1 MCDEYQDTNQI
12 QKEILY
18 LIASK
23 DGNICVVG
31 DDDQSIY
38 GFRGTLPVIMM
49 DFKKDYPGV
58 CEISMDINYRSRPEI
73 ITAAKK
79 LIEHNTERFS
89 KDIKAAREGHGDV
102 IYKTLTNRK
111 EELNYLSTMIG
122 RLTAT
127 GSDPAKIA
135 ILARTNMQLDD
146 TAAELERCRIGSS
159 NDAIKDVYEHFI
171 FTDILSTFVS

>member
-79 LIEHNTERFS
+79 LIEHNT
-89 KDIKAAREGHGDV
+89 
-102 IYKTLTNRK
+102 
-111 EELNYLSTMIG
+111 
-122 RLTAT
+122 
-127 GSDPAKIA
+127 
-135 ILARTNMQLDD
+135 
-146 TAAELERCRIGSS
+146 
-159 NDAIKDVYEHFI
+159 DVYKRQLFGVSNPLGNIKEANPIMFVK
-171 FTDILSTFVS
+171 TGDISTHWKIYCL